1 MGMQKE
7 RIHTKF
13 KKNDQVIV
21 LTGKEKGKTG
31 RIVSIDT
38 ENSRVVV
45 ESVNMVSK
53 AVRKKSQQDQGG
65 IIQIEASLHIS
76 NVAALDAKG
85 KATRIAYKGQGKD
98 KVRVAASTGD
108 KL

>member
-1 MGMQKE
+1 MQNE

-21 LTGKEKGKTG
+21 LSGKEKGKTG
-31 RIVSIDT
+31 RVIKVDADK
-38 ENSRVVV
+38 SRIVV
-45 ESVNMVSK
+45 EGINMVSK

-65 IIQIEASLHIS
+65 IIQIEAALHIS
-76 NVAALDAKG
+76 NVAAVDAKG
-85 KATRIAYKGQGKD
+85 KATRITYKDLDGK
-98 KVRVAASTGD
+98 KVRVAVTTGD